1 MDKRRTKPNSTSDKY
16 SLDNVLGIFEQL
28 LPVQIIQR
36 LYQEV
41 NLSYYTRLLPPLLI
55 MWGFIYQRLNADHT
69 LDAAGAINH

>member
-36 LYQEV
+36 LY
-41 NLSYYTRLLPPLLI
+41 
-55 MWGFIYQRLNADHT
+55 
-69 LDAAGAINH
+69 